1 MQFIDSFELKI
12 INDLMELRSMSE
24 WLQKICENLAV
35 SESVIKDLDLCAN
48 EAVANII
55 LYAYEDHEQHQ
66 IKMRLELKKN
76 QELSLTIQDDGN
88 PFDPF
93 KVVLSESY
101 DKIGDVN
108 IGGLGIQLIRGLAD
122 ECKYC
127 RLNGKNIVTLCFHLC
142 QVPSTS
148 IQSENSALLNC
159 SNY

>member
-1 MQFIDSFELKI
+1 MQIIDSFELQI

-35 SESVIKDLDLCAN
+35 SELVIKDLDLCAN

-55 LYAYEDHEQHQ
+55 LYAYEDHKQHQ
-66 IKMRLELKKN
+66 INMRLELKKN
-76 QELSLTIQDDGN
+76 QKLSLTIQDDGN

-101 DKIGDVN
+101 DKIGDVQ
-108 IGGLGIQLIRGLAD
+108 IGGMGIQLMRSLAN

-127 RLNGKNIVTLCFHLC
+127 WLNGKNIITLCFHLC
-142 QVPSTS
+142 QIPSVS
-148 IQSENSALLNC
+148 VQNENPALLNC